1 MFELEERIQYLEDK
15 LYSLEA
21 ELKVSKEQ
29 QEHMGKVLH
38 EVIERLN
45 TMNVNMINGGDNSNE

>member
-1 MFELEERIQYLEDK
+1 MFELEARLQYLENK
-15 LYSLEA
+15 LYSLEE

-45 TMNVNMINGGDNSNE
+45 TMNMINEGDNSSE

>member
-21 ELKVSKEQ
+21 ELKSSKEQ
-29 QEHMGKVLH
+29 QEHMSKVLH
-38 EVIERLN
+38 EVIDKLN
-45 TMNVNMINGGDNSNE
+45 AMNAKLDKSI